1 VKSVQNRSAFDVRF
15 FVQNNIQQGAVD
27 FDVAVVVNQA
37 QSSKLVHEKA
47 HARSRRADH
56 FRERLLADF
65 R

>member
-1 VKSVQNRSAFDVRF
+1 
-15 FVQNNIQQGAVD
+15 VD
-27 FDVAVVVNQA
+27 FDVAVILNQA
-37 QSSKLVHEKA
+37 QPSKFVHEKA